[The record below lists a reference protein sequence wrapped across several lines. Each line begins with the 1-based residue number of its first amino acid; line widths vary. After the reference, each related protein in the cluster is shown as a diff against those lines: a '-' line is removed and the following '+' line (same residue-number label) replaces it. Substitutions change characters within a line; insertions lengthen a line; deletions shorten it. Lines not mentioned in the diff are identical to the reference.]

1 MSRSSPLRSNTAP
14 RPNQETNESVER
26 DAHGSASHGGWSWH
40 RRIVRTTRWLHVYL
54 SMLGLAVIV
63 FFSLTGITLNH
74 PDWFGSAA
82 AASRNGEGKVDIA
95 WVDMDA
101 PGVDSTSPEAG
112 TLAVDKLAVVEHL
125 RSTHGIRGAVSDF
138 TIDDRECVV
147 IFKGPGYSA
156 DAFID
161 RSTGEYTLTE
171 TMLGWVAVIND
182 LHKGRDTGKIW
193 SLVIDV
199 SAFLTAIASITG
211 FILLCYAHRRWSLG
225 ISTAIFGTAVAVFF
239 FLFGVP

>member
-1 MSRSSPLRSNTAP
+1 MSRSSPRRSSTEQP
-14 RPNQETNESVER
+14 PSQETSESVEGDTHR
-26 DAHGSASHGGWSWH
+26 TVGRADQSWH
-40 RRIVRTTRWLHVYL
+40 RPIVRVTRWLHVYL

-63 FFSLTGITLNH
+63 FFSVTGITLNH

-82 AASRNGEGKVDIA
+82 AASRSDEGQVDVT
-95 WVDMDA
+95 WVDVDA

-125 RSTHGIRGAVSDF
+125 RSAHGIRGAVSDF
-138 TIDDRECVV
+138 TIDERECVV

-161 RSTGEYTLTE
+161 RTTGQYTLTE

-182 LHKGRDTGKIW
+182 LHKGRDTGRIW

-199 SAFLTAIASITG
+199 SAFLTAIASLTG
-211 FILLCYAHRRWSLG
+211 LILLCYAHRRWSLG
-225 ISTAIFGTAVAVFF
+225 ISTAILGTAVAVFL

>member
-1 MSRSSPLRSNTAP
+1 MSRSSPQQLSTATQP
-14 RPNQETNESVER
+14 SQETSESVEC
-26 DAHGSASHGGWSWH
+26 DANRSISLGDRSWH
-40 RRIVRTTRWLHVYL
+40 RRVVRTTRWLHVYL

-63 FFSLTGITLNH
+63 FFSVTGITLNH
-74 PDWFGSAA
+74 PNWFESTA
-82 AASRNGEGKVDIA
+82 AASRNGAGKVDVA
-95 WVDMDA
+95 WVDADA

-112 TLAVDKLAVVEHL
+112 ALAVDKLAVVEHL

-161 RSTGEYTLTE
+161 RTTGEYTLTE

-182 LHKGRDTGKIW
+182 LHKGRDTGHVW
-193 SLVIDV
+193 SIVIDV
-199 SAFLTAIASITG
+199 SALLTAVASITG

-225 ISTAIFGTAVAVFF
+225 LSTALVGTAVAAFL